1 MGGQKFHNVL
11 QKNPNKLLGQPN
23 NLEALD
29 LWIILW
35 YCLSSSN
42 FSWSIKI
49 SKVIH
54 SAKRNHQRVLP
65 RTLHSRN
72 SLKHQYGILGPWII
86 QLRNTCTWHKVSQEE
101 ILNDKQK
108 KTSYIRNPKSKM
120 SMRVPTVPEAID
132 CAFKSLQKILMKN
145 YLNEVIILHNNLEVM
160 ILVITILKI
169 YYVQFSR
176 SVVSHSIWPHG
187 L

>member
-1 MGGQKFHNVL
+1 M
-11 QKNPNKLLGQPN
+11 
-23 NLEALD
+23 
-29 LWIILW
+29 
-35 YCLSSSN
+35 
-42 FSWSIKI
+42 
-49 SKVIH
+49 
-54 SAKRNHQRVLP
+54 
-65 RTLHSRN
+65 
-72 SLKHQYGILGPWII
+72 
-86 QLRNTCTWHKVSQEE
+86 SQEE

-169 YYVQFSR
+169 YYVFSR
-176 SVVSHSIWPHG
+176 SVVSHSM
-187 L
+187 